1 MKNKNNM
8 ENKNNIIDKNNI
20 KDKTELNFSIIA
32 KQYSSEEEAYKFLES
47 IRWENGLFAH
57 IAKIKEQII

>member
-1 MKNKNNM
+1 M
-8 ENKNNIIDKNNI
+8 ENKNNI
-20 KDKTELNFSIIA
+20 KDKTELSFSIIA